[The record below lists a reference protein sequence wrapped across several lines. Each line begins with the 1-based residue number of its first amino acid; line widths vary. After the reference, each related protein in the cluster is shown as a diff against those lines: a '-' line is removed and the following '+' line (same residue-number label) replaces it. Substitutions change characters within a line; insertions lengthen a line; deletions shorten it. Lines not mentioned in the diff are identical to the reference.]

1 LFLTRPQ
8 RQQND
13 LSFYNI
19 LQEIRIGK
27 ISENSKNLILAKIE
41 TDAGNIVGDS
51 YNTTHIVGTRQAA
64 SEINRLFCESLPFDE
79 TCDEPI
85 ISISEDTLDFE
96 VLGEG
101 HTDNQFKHATNLP
114 KEVHLQEGAR
124 VMFLNNKMFDESIC
138 NGTVGVITRLVDDE
152 NVEVTFPTFDS
163 VVKIVVQKET
173 SYFEIDGK
181 RASRK
186 QFPLQNAFS
195 LTVHKTQGLTL
206 PHVTISIDEN
216 IFAEGQAYVAL
227 SRAGSLENLRILKF
241 DFSQIKCSS
250 SVLLEY
256 ERLKKVN
263 RDGLRALL

>member
-1 LFLTRPQ
+1 M
-8 RQQND
+8 
-13 LSFYNI
+13 I
-19 LQEIRIGK
+19 
-27 ISENSKNLILAKIE
+27 
-41 TDAGNIVGDS
+41 
-51 YNTTHIVGTRQAA
+51 
-64 SEINRLFCESLPFDE
+64 
-79 TCDEPI
+79 
-85 ISISEDTLDFE
+85 
-96 VLGEG
+96 
-101 HTDNQFKHATNLP
+101 
-114 KEVHLQEGAR
+114 
-124 VMFLNNKMFDESIC
+124 FLNNKTFDKSIC

-152 NVEVTFPTFDS
+152 NVEDTFPTFDS

-227 SRAGSLENLRILKF
+227 IRAGSLENLRILKF
-241 DFSQIKCSS
+241 DFSQIKCSN

-256 ERLKKVN
+256 ERLIVT
-263 RDGLRALL
+263 G

>member
-1 LFLTRPQ
+1 
-8 RQQND
+8 
-13 LSFYNI
+13 
-19 LQEIRIGK
+19 
-27 ISENSKNLILAKIE
+27 
-41 TDAGNIVGDS
+41 
-51 YNTTHIVGTRQAA
+51 
-64 SEINRLFCESLPFDE
+64 
-79 TCDEPI
+79 
-85 ISISEDTLDFE
+85 
-96 VLGEG
+96 
-101 HTDNQFKHATNLP
+101 
-114 KEVHLQEGAR
+114 
-124 VMFLNNKMFDESIC
+124 M
-138 NGTVGVITRLVDDE
+138 ITRLVDDE

-241 DFSQIKCSS
+241 DF
-250 SVLLEY
+250 
-256 ERLKKVN
+256 
-263 RDGLRALL
+263 LR

>member
-1 LFLTRPQ
+1 MLLFVRF
-8 RQQND
+8 RQDKQN
-13 LSFYNI
+13 
-19 LQEIRIGK
+19 
-27 ISENSKNLILAKIE
+27 
-41 TDAGNIVGDS
+41 V
-51 YNTTHIVGTRQAA
+51 
-64 SEINRLFCESLPFDE
+64 
-79 TCDEPI
+79 
-85 ISISEDTLDFE
+85 
-96 VLGEG
+96 
-101 HTDNQFKHATNLP
+101 NQFKHATNLP

-124 VMFLNNKMFDESIC
+124 VMFLNNKMFDENIC
-138 NGTVGVITRLVDDE
+138 NGTVGVLTRLVDDE

-181 RASRK
+181 RTSRR

-195 LTVHKTQGLTL
+195 LIVHKTQSLTL

-216 IFAEGQAYVAL
+216 IFAEGQAHVAL

-263 RDGLRALL
+263 RDGLRALS